1 VTTTSAARVLVVMG
15 VSGCGKSTVAELLA
29 ERLEWPFMEG
39 DSLHPP
45 ANIAKMEAGQPL
57 TDDDRWPWL
66 RRIAT
71 WIEERLDAG
80 ESGIVTCS
88 ALKRS
93 YREVLDRRGGGVL
106 FVYLAGERAT
116 LEERMKARTGHFMPL
131 SMLDSQLKTLEEPA
145 SDEPSVR
152 VPIEQSPEEIADEVV
167 AALNEGVREGSSPG
181 RRPGS
186 GASRPRD
193 P

>member
-1 VTTTSAARVLVVMG
+1 LTGARVLVVMG
-15 VSGCGKSTVAELLA
+15 VSGSGKTTVAELLA
-29 ERLEWPFMEG
+29 ERLAWPFLEG
-39 DSLHPP
+39 DSLHPA
-45 ANIAKMEAGQPL
+45 ANIAKMESGQPL
-57 TDDDRWPWL
+57 TDEDRWPWL

-93 YREVLDRRGGGVL
+93 YRDVLDRRGSGVL

-131 SMLDSQLKTLEEPA
+131 SMLDSQLQTLEEPQP
-145 SDEPSVR
+145 DEPSVH
-152 VPIEQSPEEIADEVV
+152 VPIEQSTEEIVDEVL
-167 AALNEGVREGSSPG
+167 AALSGGAPGGRSPG
-181 RRPGS
+181 RRPGH
-186 GASRPRD
+186 GASPPRD